1 MPRGP
6 ALSEEGLD
14 ALRQMWLLGV
24 DAIVIAQML
33 GVDRPSVHKAR
44 ARLGLQPRGGKYTKR
59 DVDPTPDE
67 IIERAQECLDKRKHD
82 THKPG
87 RVEVKQFLY
96 DGRGAFFT
104 PFA

>member
-6 ALSEEGLD
+6 ALSEEWFD

-44 ARLGLQPRGGKYTKR
+44 ARLGLQPRGGKYSKR
-59 DVDPTPDE
+59 DVDPTLKE
-67 IIERAQECLDKRKHD
+67 IAERSQECRARRAPENQ
-82 THKPG
+82 KPAH
-87 RVEVKQFLY
+87 VEIKAYVY
-96 DGRGAFFT
+96 DRAGCFT